1 MIRPDIESLYF
12 TSNGEVSD
20 CIRFIKLYNWNN
32 WPIHVQI
39 VQIQYM
45 LISKDQI
52 ILFLST
58 VSFWIQNSCSQ
69 GEVKETLHENV
80 SRLHQF
86 LVCLNKKFPIKIMS
100 HALFPYNVN
109 RIQLS
114 KIPHN
119 LVDRTK
125 ILSYEKKFHWRK
137 SVEFNYLKSPMTWL
151 VV

>member
-1 MIRPDIESLYF
+1 MANSCI
-12 TSNGEVSD
+12 D
-20 CIRFIKLYNWNN
+20 CTNS
-32 WPIHVQI
+32 IHVDFKRSNYSLPVYCEFLVTI
-39 VQIQYM
+39 HLFIRSSKRNFTRKC
-45 LISKDQI
+45 LI
-52 ILFLST
+52 
-58 VSFWIQNSCSQ
+58 
-69 GEVKETLHENV
+69 

-119 LVDRTK
+119 LVDRIK